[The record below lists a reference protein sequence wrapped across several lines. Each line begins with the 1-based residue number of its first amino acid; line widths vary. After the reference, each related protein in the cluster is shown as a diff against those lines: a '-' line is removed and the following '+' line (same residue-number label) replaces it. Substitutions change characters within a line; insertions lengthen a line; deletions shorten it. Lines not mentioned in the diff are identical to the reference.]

1 MLNTVEGSI
10 ENSAEDSIEK
20 AVEDSL
26 ERQLSGL
33 LTLKTAISRIVIGQ
47 QPVVEQLLIC
57 LLARGH
63 ALLEG
68 VPGLG
73 KTLLVKTLA
82 DCSSLA
88 FKRVQFTPDL
98 MPGDILGSEILEEDH
113 STGKRFFKFQRGPI
127 FTNILL
133 ADEINRTPPKTQS
146 ALLESMQEYAVTLAG
161 ETMALPEPYFVLAT
175 QNPIEQAGT
184 YPLPEAQLDRFLLN
198 IHIDYPQEEDEI
210 AILRATTGGTDTKP
224 APSLNAADLLEIQK
238 LVRQIHISDDLYRYA
253 ARLVRATRAGQNDDS
268 QLQQWI
274 KWGAGPRAGQALV
287 LAAKARAFLQQRLS
301 VTRVDIQSL
310 LLPVLRHRILLSF
323 QGQADGITV
332 PQLLEKLLDTVP
344 EPGRD

>member
-1 MLNTVEGSI
+1 MLTTLENSI
-10 ENSAEDSIEK
+10 EQ
-20 AVEDSL
+20 
-26 ERQLSGL
+26 QLHNL
-33 LTLKTAISRIVIGQ
+33 DNLQQEIAKVIVGQ
-47 QPVVEQLLIC
+47 KPVVEQMLIC
-57 LLARGH
+57 LLAGGH

-82 DCSSLA
+82 DASALD

-133 ADEINRTPPKTQS
+133 ADEINRTPPKTQA
-146 ALLESMQEYAVTLAG
+146 ALLESMQEGSVTVGGKTL
-161 ETMALPEPYFVLAT
+161 ELPDPYFVLAT

-198 IHIDYPQEEDEI
+198 IHIDYPDEQDEVE
-210 AILRATTGGTDTKP
+210 ILRSTTGAARIKP
-224 APSLNAADLLEIQK
+224 SPSLDAEQLREMQK
-238 LVRQIHISDDLYRYA
+238 LVREIHVSDDLYGYVA
-253 ARLVRATRAGQNDDS
+253 ALVRATRAETSGSDT
-268 QLQQWI
+268 LQQWV
-274 KWGAGPRAGQALV
+274 KWGAGPRAGQALI
-287 LAAKARAFLQQRLS
+287 LAAKARALLQRRLA
-301 VTRVDIQSL
+301 VTREDIHCL
-310 LLPVLRHRILLSF
+310 LLPVLRHRVLLSF
-323 QGQADGITV
+323 QAQADGV
-332 PQLLEKLLDTVP
+332 QMPQLINELLAVVP

>member
-1 MLNTVEGSI
+1 MSNTIDHTI
-10 ENSAEDSIEK
+10 EET
-20 AVEDSL
+20 L
-26 ERQLSGL
+26 EQRLSGL
-33 LTLKTAISRIVIGQ
+33 EKLRTEIGHVIVGQ
-47 QPVVEQLLIC
+47 REVVDQLLIC

-82 DCSSLA
+82 DCTELA

-146 ALLESMQEYAVTLAG
+146 ALLESMQEYAVTVAG
-161 ETMALPEPYFVLAT
+161 ETIALPQPYFVLAT

-198 IHIDYPQEEDEI
+198 IHIDYPAEQDEI
-210 AILRATTGGTDTKP
+210 AILRATTGAAAKKP
-224 APSLNAADLLEIQK
+224 APCLDAGELLEMQR
-238 LVRQIHISDDLYRYA
+238 LVREVHVSDDLYRYVA
-253 ARLVRATRAGQNDDS
+253 HLVRATRPDANGNS

-274 KWGAGPRAGQALV
+274 KWGAGPRAGQALI
-287 LAAKARAFLQQRLS
+287 LAAKARAFLQQRLA
-301 VTRVDIQSL
+301 VTRADIRSL

-323 QGQADGITV
+323 HAQADGVTL
-332 PQLLEKLLDTVP
+332 PQLLEKLLDSVP
-344 EPGRD
+344 EPGWD

>member
-1 MLNTVEGSI
+1 MPNTIDSTIDSTI
-10 ENSAEDSIEK
+10 EETIEQ
-20 AVEDSL
+20 
-26 ERQLSGL
+26 RLSGL
-33 LTLKTAISRIVIGQ
+33 ETLRREIGKVIVGQ
-47 QPVVEQLLIC
+47 QDVVDQMLIC

-82 DCSSLA
+82 EATDLA

-113 STGKRFFKFQRGPI
+113 STGKRFFKFQPGPI

-133 ADEINRTPPKTQS
+133 ADEINRTPPKTQA
-146 ALLESMQEYAVTLAG
+146 ALLESMQEYAVTMAG
-161 ETMALPEPYFVLAT
+161 ETMALPKPYFVLAT

-198 IHIDYPQEEDEI
+198 IHIDYPQEQDEI
-210 AILRATTGGTDTKP
+210 AILRATTGGATAAP
-224 APSLNAADLLEIQK
+224 APCLDASQLLEMQA
-238 LVRQIHISDDLYRYA
+238 LVREISISDDLYRYVA
-253 ARLVRATRAGQNDDS
+253 QLVRATRAGNGGS
-268 QLQQWI
+268 EALQQWI

-287 LAAKARAFLQQRLS
+287 LAAKARAFLQQRLA
-301 VTRVDIQSL
+301 VTRADIQAL

-323 QGQADGITV
+323 QAQADGISIERV
-332 PQLLEKLLDTVP
+332 LEALVAGVA

>member
-1 MLNTVEGSI
+1 MSNTIETTIEESIAQRLNG
-10 ENSAEDSIEK
+10 
-20 AVEDSL
+20 L
-26 ERQLSGL
+26 ETLRQEIG
-33 LTLKTAISRIVIGQ
+33 KVIVGQ
-47 QPVVEQLLIC
+47 REVVDQMLIC

-82 DCSSLA
+82 DCTELA

-127 FTNILL
+127 FTNVLL

-146 ALLESMQEYAVTLAG
+146 ALLESMQEYSVTVGG

-198 IHIDYPQEEDEI
+198 IHIDYPTEQDEI
-210 AILRATTGGTDTKP
+210 EILRATTGASAAKP
-224 APSLNAADLLEIQK
+224 RPCLDAAGLLEMQR
-238 LVRQIHISDDLYRYA
+238 LVREIHISDDLFHYV
-253 ARLVRATRAGQNDDS
+253 ARLVRATRSGEGGES

-274 KWGAGPRAGQALV
+274 KWGAGPRAGQALI

-301 VTRVDIQSL
+301 VTRADIQAL

-323 QGQADGITV
+323 HAQADGVTV
-332 PQLLEKLLDTVP
+332 QQVLEKLLAAVP
-344 EPGRD
+344 EPGQD